1 MMKNDINY
9 MSNKHTHSTQHKK
22 KSLNVRIFYGHNKKK
37 VQGFCLS
44 YVCYVDC
51 INWYYA
57 DPIPELQLLLSN

>member
-9 MSNKHTHSTQHKK
+9 MSNKHTQHTTYKKEFECPNILWTQQ
-22 KSLNVRIFYGHNKKK
+22 KK